1 MSPAFWLL
9 LPNPREREAQRG
21 EANASRSPRQEWQ
34 RRFQILIHTTKRLSS
49 CHDLFYSTSRGPGAT
64 SPQTVQDPLGLCLL
78 FVSTG
83 FPSHG
88 STVIDAA
95 AVRRATN
102 LQLVSKAVPPLGPG
116 FLFQAESKDMCHT
129 FSRSSLTP
137 RSCHWA
143 KDCSTIP
150 FVYSIFPGLFC
161 FVLFLL

>member
-9 LPNPREREAQRG
+9 LSNPREREAQRG
-21 EANASRSPRQEWQ
+21 GANSSRSPRQEWQ
-34 RRFQILIHTTKRLSS
+34 RRFQILMHTTKRLSS

-102 LQLVSKAVPPLGPG
+102 LQLVSKAVPLRGQVSCFRQNLRICVTPSPGRPSLPGAATGPKT
-116 FLFQAESKDMCHT
+116 L
-129 FSRSSLTP
+129 
-137 RSCHWA
+137 
-143 KDCSTIP
+143 
-150 FVYSIFPGLFC
+150 
-161 FVLFLL
+161 